1 MEANTP
7 ESAVNITYETLF
19 DLLRVEKSRDE
30 VQELSVTFYPDVIS
44 YLKKKHEILK
54 RKEHESDIRDADS
67 LRQLRIQ
74 IENVHKLIKSLFE
87 RREKK
92 IVDMAMNKSRTNS
105 GIITT
110 QNLLPEEIVFYT
122 RVLSLLDATRDG
134 ILRRLLNLQLPS
146 LVFDDGSHEGTQEEK
161 KSPVVKGNV
170 LVRFLKPVPA
180 FVGPSLE
187 HHGPFL
193 ENDVANLPE
202 KVARVLIEKERV
214 SPLD

>member
-146 LVFDDGSHEGTQEEK
+146 LVFDDGSHE
-161 KSPVVKGNV
+161 
-170 LVRFLKPVPA
+170 
-180 FVGPSLE
+180 
-187 HHGPFL
+187 
-193 ENDVANLPE
+193 
-202 KVARVLIEKERV
+202 
-214 SPLD
+214 